1 MTARFRP
8 MPSLEDVAPGDLSE
22 LGDRAA
28 MGLYGENTGLA
39 WGQRLP
45 AITQRKPAGVTWRI
59 HFGDDGMASH
69 MSWPAWDG
77 RGMW

>member
-1 MTARFRP
+1 
-8 MPSLEDVAPGDLSE
+8 MPTFEEVSPADLSE

-28 MGLYGENTGLA
+28 FGLYGENTGLP

-45 AITQRKPAGVTWRI
+45 AITQREPAGLTWQI
-59 HFGDDGMASH
+59 HYDPDGMASK